1 MSEEQLMAFLKKVK
15 DDPDLQKKIK
25 AATSTEEVL
34 NLAKTQKHEFAADLL
49 DNLSPE
55 ELELVSGG
63 VGCVWRTANCCAY
76 SAAPSVQNTGIS
88 GPIEPKT

>member
-25 AATSTEEVL
+25 AAKSTEEVL

-63 VGCVWRTANCCAY
+63 VGCLWRTLNCCAN
-76 SAAPSVQNTGIS
+76 SGAPTAQGPGVH
-88 GPIEPKT
+88 GPIDPKT

>member
-76 SAAPSVQNTGIS
+76 SAAPSAQNTGIS